1 MNTENR
7 INYYFTNIY
16 NWLNPDKDALRNHL
30 VKKLIF
36 DLNFRRKEMEV
47 EQSTYHKD
55 DILDLKNVDHAR
67 EFLQHV
73 MERHGASPM
82 KFDNT
87 AMMPETWISNQLLN
101 YVFG

>member
-7 INYYFTNIY
+7 IRYCFTTFY
-16 NWLNPDKDALRNHL
+16 SCFNPDKDALRNHL

-67 EFLQHV
+67 EFLQRV
-73 MERHGASPM
+73 MERHRASPM
-82 KFDNT
+82 KFDNKT
-87 AMMPETWISNQLLN
+87 TMPETWIFNQLLN